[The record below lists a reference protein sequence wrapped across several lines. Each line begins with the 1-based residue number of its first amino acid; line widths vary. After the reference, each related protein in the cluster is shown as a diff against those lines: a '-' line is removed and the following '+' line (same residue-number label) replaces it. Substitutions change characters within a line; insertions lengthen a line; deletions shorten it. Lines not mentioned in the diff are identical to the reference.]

1 MPNKYLKEYVE
12 SCNNKELNYNE
23 ILSKVKGGNV
33 MNIFKIRFVK
43 LLATVGILLIVLVGI
58 PNVYAY
64 IKWNAEFTEFMEIPR
79 QTSVGTKVD
88 DELVEM
94 NYIEK
99 NGIKAR
105 VESLI
110 ASEDEVKIRLAF
122 EFDND
127 IELNSKTF
135 DYSYAV
141 YDENNNIYA
150 IYNSSMNAKID
161 RLPEL
166 IYRELNVDYNKNDIY
181 ANQYATSTS
190 MGNISATDRK
200 IVNEIRLKSL
210 KGFPKSKK
218 LYIRILNLG
227 YSMINMEEKRIEE
240 FNISKENWI
249 FEVDIPE
256 RFYNSNSYDLKLK
269 NEIEGVKLTKARIT
283 DTALTLT
290 LEDKTIA
297 EKLQNGHKMKSDEF
311 AKMQDELIYITDNT
325 GNKIQMLEITSSE
338 NEIKVRFSVAKQYLD
353 ENRLYL
359 NITKDGKT
367 YKSELIK
374 E

>member
-12 SCNNKELNYNE
+12 SKNNKELNYNE

-43 LLATVGILLIVLVGI
+43 LLATVGILLIVFVGI

-190 MGNISATDRK
+190 MGNISANNRK

-218 LYIRILNLG
+218 LYLRILNLG
-227 YSMINMEEKRIEE
+227 YSMINVEEKKIEE

-249 FEVDIPE
+249 FEIDIPE

-338 NEIKVRFSVAKQYLD
+338 NEIKVRFSVAKQFLD
-353 ENRLYL
+353 ENRLFI

>member
-43 LLATVGILLIVLVGI
+43 LLATVGILLIVFVGI

-79 QTSVGTKVD
+79 QTSVGSKVD

-166 IYRELNVDYNKNDIY
+166 IYRELNVEYNKNDIY

-190 MGNISATDRK
+190 VGNISANNRK
-200 IVNEIRLKSL
+200 IVNEIKLVSL

-227 YSMINMEEKRIEE
+227 YSMVNMEEKKIEE

-249 FEVDIPE
+249 FEVEIPE
-256 RFYNSNSYDLKLK
+256 RFYNSKTYDLKLK
-269 NEIEGVKLTKARIT
+269 NEIDGVKLTKAKIS
-283 DTALTLT
+283 DTSLTISI
-290 LEDKTIA
+290 EDKTIA

>member
-1 MPNKYLKEYVE
+1 
-12 SCNNKELNYNE
+12 
-23 ILSKVKGGNV
+23 
-33 MNIFKIRFVK
+33 
-43 LLATVGILLIVLVGI
+43 
-58 PNVYAY
+58 
-64 IKWNAEFTEFMEIPR
+64 
-79 QTSVGTKVD
+79 
-88 DELVEM
+88 
-94 NYIEK
+94 
-99 NGIKAR
+99 
-105 VESLI
+105 
-110 ASEDEVKIRLAF
+110 
-122 EFDND
+122 
-127 IELNSKTF
+127 
-135 DYSYAV
+135 
-141 YDENNNIYA
+141 
-150 IYNSSMNAKID
+150 
-161 RLPEL
+161 
-166 IYRELNVDYNKNDIY
+166 
-181 ANQYATSTS
+181 
-190 MGNISATDRK
+190 
-200 IVNEIRLKSL
+200 
-210 KGFPKSKK
+210 
-218 LYIRILNLG
+218 
-227 YSMINMEEKRIEE
+227 MINMEEKRIEE

>member
-12 SCNNKELNYNE
+12 SKNNKELNYNE

-43 LLATVGILLIVLVGI
+43 LLATVGILLIVFVGI

-79 QTSVGTKVD
+79 QTSVGTKID
-88 DELVEM
+88 EELVEM

-99 NGIKAR
+99 NGISAK

-122 EFDND
+122 EFDED
-127 IELNSKTF
+127 IDVNSRTF

-166 IYRELNVDYNKNDIY
+166 IYRELNVEYNKNDIY

-190 MGNISATDRK
+190 VGNISANNRK
-200 IVNEIRLKSL
+200 IVNEIKLVSL

-227 YSMINMEEKRIEE
+227 YSMVNMEEKKIEE

-249 FEVDIPE
+249 FEVEIPE
-256 RFYNSNSYDLKLK
+256 RFYNSKTYDLKLK
-269 NEIEGVKLTKARIT
+269 NEIDGVKLTKAKIS
-283 DTALTLT
+283 DTSLTISI
-290 LEDKTIA
+290 EDKTLA

-311 AKMQDELIYITDNT
+311 AKMQDELIYITDDT
-325 GNKIQMLEITSSE
+325 GKKIQMLEITSSD
-338 NEIKVRFSVAKQYLD
+338 NEVKVRFSVAKQFLD

-367 YKSELIK
+367 YKSELVK

>member
-12 SCNNKELNYNE
+12 SKNNKEKNYNE
-23 ILSKVKGGNV
+23 ILSKVEGGSV
-33 MNIFKIRFVK
+33 MNIFKIRFIK
-43 LLATVGILLIVLVGI
+43 LLATVGILLIVFVGI

-79 QTSVGTKVD
+79 QTSVGTKID
-88 DELVEM
+88 EELVEM

-99 NGIKAR
+99 NGISAK

-122 EFDND
+122 EFDED
-127 IELNSKTF
+127 IDVNSRTF

-166 IYRELNVDYNKNDIY
+166 IYRELNVEYNKNDIY

-190 MGNISATDRK
+190 VGNISANNRK
-200 IVNEIRLKSL
+200 IVNEIKLVSL

-227 YSMINMEEKRIEE
+227 YSMVNMEEKKIEE

-249 FEVDIPE
+249 FEVEIPE
-256 RFYNSNSYDLKLK
+256 RFYNSKTYDLKLK
-269 NEIEGVKLTKARIT
+269 NEIDGVKLTKAKIS
-283 DTALTLT
+283 DTSLTISI
-290 LEDKTIA
+290 EDKTLA

-311 AKMQDELIYITDNT
+311 AKMQDELIYITDDT
-325 GNKIQMLEITSSE
+325 GKKIQMLEITSSD
-338 NEIKVRFSVAKQYLD
+338 NEVKVRFSVAKQFLD

-367 YKSELIK
+367 YKSELVK

>member
-12 SCNNKELNYNE
+12 SKNNKELNYNE

-43 LLATVGILLIVLVGI
+43 LLATVGILLIVFVGI

-166 IYRELNVDYNKNDIY
+166 IYRELNVVYNKNDIY

-190 MGNISATDRK
+190 MGNISANNRK

-353 ENRLYL
+353 ENRLFI

>member
-12 SCNNKELNYNE
+12 SKNNKELNYNE
-23 ILSKVKGGNV
+23 ILSKVKGGSV

-43 LLATVGILLIVLVGI
+43 ILATVGILLIVFVGI

-190 MGNISATDRK
+190 MGNISANNRK

-218 LYIRILNLG
+218 LYLRILNLG
-227 YSMINMEEKRIEE
+227 YSMINVEEKKIEE

-311 AKMQDELIYITDNT
+311 AKMQEELIYIKDNT

-353 ENRLYL
+353 ENMLYL

>member
-12 SCNNKELNYNE
+12 SKNNKELNYNE
-23 ILSKVKGGNV
+23 ILSKVKGGSV

-43 LLATVGILLIVLVGI
+43 ILATVGILLIVLVGI

>member
-12 SCNNKELNYNE
+12 SKNNKELNYNE
-23 ILSKVKGGNV
+23 ILSKVKGGSV

-43 LLATVGILLIVLVGI
+43 ILATVGILLIVLVGI

-122 EFDND
+122 EFDNE

-166 IYRELNVDYNKNDIY
+166 IYRELNVEYNKNDIY

-190 MGNISATDRK
+190 VGNISANNRK
-200 IVNEIRLKSL
+200 IVNEIKLVSL

-227 YSMINMEEKRIEE
+227 YSMVNMEEKKIEE

-249 FEVDIPE
+249 FEVEIPE
-256 RFYNSNSYDLKLK
+256 RFYNSKTYDLKLK
-269 NEIEGVKLTKARIT
+269 NEIDGVKLTKAKIS
-283 DTALTLT
+283 DTSLTISI
-290 LEDKTIA
+290 EDKTIA

>member
-12 SCNNKELNYNE
+12 SKNNKELNYNE
-23 ILSKVKGGNV
+23 ILSKVKGGSV

-43 LLATVGILLIVLVGI
+43 LLATVGILLIVFVGI

-64 IKWNAEFTEFMEIPR
+64 IKWNTEFTEFMELPR

-99 NGIKAR
+99 DGIKAR

-122 EFDND
+122 EFDNE

-190 MGNISATDRK
+190 MGNISANNRK

-218 LYIRILNLG
+218 LYLRILNLG
-227 YSMINMEEKRIEE
+227 YSMINVEEKKIEE

-311 AKMQDELIYITDNT
+311 AKMQEELIYITDNT

-338 NEIKVRFSVAKQYLD
+338 NEIKVRFSVAKQFLD
-353 ENRLYL
+353 ENRLFL

>member
-12 SCNNKELNYNE
+12 SNNNKETNYNE
-23 ILSKVKGGNV
+23 ILSRVKGGSV
-33 MNIFKIRFVK
+33 MNVFKIRFVK
-43 LLATVGILLIVLVGI
+43 KLATVGILLIVFVGI

-64 IKWNAEFTEFMEIPR
+64 IKWNAQFTEFMEMPR
-79 QTSVGTKVD
+79 QTSVGTKID
-88 DELVEM
+88 EELVDM
-94 NYIEK
+94 DYIEK
-99 NGIKAR
+99 NGIKAK
-105 VESLI
+105 VDSLI
-110 ASEDEVKIRLAF
+110 TSEDEVKIRFAF

-141 YDENNNIYA
+141 YDENNNIYV

-161 RLPEL
+161 KLPEL
-166 IYRELNVDYNKNDIY
+166 IYRELNVEYNKNDIY

-190 MGNISATDRK
+190 MGNISASNRK
-200 IVNEIRLKSL
+200 IINEIRLESL

-227 YSMINMEEKRIEE
+227 YSMVNVEEKKIEE

-249 FEVDIPE
+249 FEVEIPE

-283 DTALTLT
+283 DTALTIV
-290 LEDKTIA
+290 LENKEIA
-297 EKLQNGHKMKSDEF
+297 EKLQNGYTMQTNEF
-311 AKMQDELIYITDNT
+311 AKMRDELIYITDNT
-325 GNKIQMLEITSSE
+325 GKSIQMLEQTSSN
-338 NEIKVRFSVAKQYLD
+338 NEVKERFSVTKQFLD
-353 ENRLYL
+353 ENKLFI

-367 YKSELIK
+367 YQSELIR
-374 E
+374 

>member
-12 SCNNKELNYNE
+12 SKNNKELNYNE
-23 ILSKVKGGNV
+23 ILSKVKGGSV

-43 LLATVGILLIVLVGI
+43 ILATVGILLIVFVGI
-58 PNVYAY
+58 PNIYAY
-64 IKWNAEFTEFMEIPR
+64 IKWNADFTEFMEIPR

-190 MGNISATDRK
+190 MGNISANNRK

-218 LYIRILNLG
+218 LYLRILNLG
-227 YSMINMEEKRIEE
+227 YSMINVEEKKIEE

-311 AKMQDELIYITDNT
+311 AKMQEELIYIKDNT

-353 ENRLYL
+353 ENMLYL

>member
-12 SCNNKELNYNE
+12 SNNNKETNYNE
-23 ILSKVKGGNV
+23 ILSKVKGGSV

-43 LLATVGILLIVLVGI
+43 ILTTVGILLIVLVGI

-64 IKWNAEFTEFMEIPR
+64 IKWNAEFTEFMEMPR

-88 DELVEM
+88 EELVDM
-94 NYIEK
+94 DYIEK
-99 NGIKAR
+99 NGIKAK
-105 VESLI
+105 VDSLI
-110 ASEDEVKIRLAF
+110 TSEDEVKIRFAF

-141 YDENNNIYA
+141 YDENHNIYA

-161 RLPEL
+161 KLPEL
-166 IYRELNVDYNKNDIY
+166 IYRELNVEYNKNDIY

-190 MGNISATDRK
+190 MGNLSASNRK
-200 IVNEIRLKSL
+200 IINEIRLKSL

-227 YSMINMEEKRIEE
+227 YSMVNVEEKKIEE

-249 FEVDIPE
+249 FEVEIPE

-269 NEIEGVKLTKARIT
+269 NEIEGVNLTKARIT
-283 DTALTLT
+283 DTALTIV
-290 LEDKTIA
+290 LENKEIA
-297 EKLQNGHKMKSDEF
+297 EKLQNGHTMQTNEF
-311 AKMQDELIYITDNT
+311 AKIRDELIYITDNT
-325 GNKIQMLEITSSE
+325 GKRMQMLEQTSSD
-338 NEIKVRFSVAKQYLD
+338 NEVKEIFAVTKQFLD
-353 ENRLYL
+353 DNKLFI

-367 YKSELIK
+367 YQSELIK

>member
-12 SCNNKELNYNE
+12 SKNNKELNYNE
-23 ILSKVKGGNV
+23 ILSKVKGGSV

-43 LLATVGILLIVLVGI
+43 LLATVGILLIVFVGI

-64 IKWNAEFTEFMEIPR
+64 IKWNTEFTEFMELPR

-99 NGIKAR
+99 DGIKAR

-122 EFDND
+122 EFDNE

-190 MGNISATDRK
+190 MGNISANNRK

-218 LYIRILNLG
+218 LYLRILNLG
-227 YSMINMEEKRIEE
+227 YSMINVEEKKIEE

-311 AKMQDELIYITDNT
+311 AKMQEELIYITDNT

-353 ENRLYL
+353 ENMLYL

>member
-12 SCNNKELNYNE
+12 SKNNKELNYNE

-33 MNIFKIRFVK
+33 MNIFKIRFAK
-43 LLATVGILLIVLVGI
+43 LLATVGILLIVFVGI

-122 EFDND
+122 EFDNE

>member
-12 SCNNKELNYNE
+12 SKNNKELNYNE
-23 ILSKVKGGNV
+23 ILSKVKGGSV

-43 LLATVGILLIVLVGI
+43 LLATVGILLIVFVGI

-99 NGIKAR
+99 DGIKAR

-166 IYRELNVDYNKNDIY
+166 IYRELNVVYNKNDIY

-190 MGNISATDRK
+190 MGNISANNRK

-218 LYIRILNLG
+218 LYLRILNLG
-227 YSMINMEEKRIEE
+227 YSMINMEEKKIEE

-290 LEDKTIA
+290 LEDKTVA

-338 NEIKVRFSVAKQYLD
+338 NEIKVSFSVAKQYLD
-353 ENRLYL
+353 ENMLYL

>member
-12 SCNNKELNYNE
+12 SKNNKELNYNE
-23 ILSKVKGGNV
+23 ILSKVKGGSV

-43 LLATVGILLIVLVGI
+43 ILATVGILLIVFVGI

-99 NGIKAR
+99 DGIKAR

-190 MGNISATDRK
+190 MGNISASDRK

-338 NEIKVRFSVAKQYLD
+338 NEIKVRFSVAKQFLD
-353 ENRLYL
+353 ENRLFI

>member
-12 SCNNKELNYNE
+12 SKNNKELNYNE

-33 MNIFKIRFVK
+33 MNIFKIRFLK
-43 LLATVGILLIVLVGI
+43 LLATVGILLIVFVGI

-122 EFDND
+122 EFDNE

-190 MGNISATDRK
+190 MGNISANNRK

-218 LYIRILNLG
+218 LYLRILNLG
-227 YSMINMEEKRIEE
+227 YSMINMEEKKIEE

-256 RFYNSNSYDLKLK
+256 RFYNSNSYDLKLT

-353 ENRLYL
+353 ENRLFI

>member
-12 SCNNKELNYNE
+12 SKNNKEKNYNE
-23 ILSKVKGGNV
+23 ILSKVKGGSV
-33 MNIFKIRFVK
+33 MNIFKIRFIK
-43 LLATVGILLIVLVGI
+43 LLATVGILLIVFVGI

-79 QTSVGTKVD
+79 QTSVGTKID
-88 DELVEM
+88 EELVEM

-99 NGIKAR
+99 NGISAK

-122 EFDND
+122 EFDED
-127 IELNSKTF
+127 IDVNSRTF

-166 IYRELNVDYNKNDIY
+166 IYRELNVEYNKNDIY

-190 MGNISATDRK
+190 VGNISANNRK
-200 IVNEIRLKSL
+200 IVNEIKLVSL

-227 YSMINMEEKRIEE
+227 YSMVNMEEKKIEE

-249 FEVDIPE
+249 FEVEIPE
-256 RFYNSNSYDLKLK
+256 RFYNSKTYDLKLK
-269 NEIEGVKLTKARIT
+269 NEIDGVKLTKAKIS
-283 DTALTLT
+283 DTSLTISI
-290 LEDKTIA
+290 EDKTLA

-311 AKMQDELIYITDNT
+311 AKMQDELIYITDDT
-325 GNKIQMLEITSSE
+325 GKKIQMLEITSSD
-338 NEIKVRFSVAKQYLD
+338 NEVKVRFSVAKQFLD

-367 YKSELIK
+367 YKSELVK

>member
-43 LLATVGILLIVLVGI
+43 ILATVGILLIVFVGI

-79 QTSVGTKVD
+79 QTSVGSKVD

-122 EFDND
+122 EFDED
-127 IELNSKTF
+127 IDVNSRTF

-166 IYRELNVDYNKNDIY
+166 IYRELNVEYNKNDIY

-190 MGNISATDRK
+190 VGNISANNRK
-200 IVNEIRLKSL
+200 IVNEIKLVSL

-227 YSMINMEEKRIEE
+227 YSMVNMEEKKIEE

-249 FEVDIPE
+249 FEVEIPE
-256 RFYNSNSYDLKLK
+256 RFYNSKTYDLKLK
-269 NEIEGVKLTKARIT
+269 NEIDGVKLTKAKIS
-283 DTALTLT
+283 DTSLTISI
-290 LEDKTIA
+290 EDKTLA

-311 AKMQDELIYITDNT
+311 AKMQDELIYITDDT
-325 GNKIQMLEITSSE
+325 GKKIQMLEITSSD
-338 NEIKVRFSVAKQYLD
+338 NEVKVRFSVAKQFLD

-367 YKSELIK
+367 YKSELVK

>member
-12 SCNNKELNYNE
+12 SKNNKEKNYNE
-23 ILSKVKGGNV
+23 ILSKVKGGSV
-33 MNIFKIRFVK
+33 MNIFKIRFIK
-43 LLATVGILLIVLVGI
+43 LLATVGILLIVFVGI

-79 QTSVGTKVD
+79 QTSVGTKID
-88 DELVEM
+88 EELVEM

-99 NGIKAR
+99 NGISAK

-122 EFDND
+122 EFDED
-127 IELNSKTF
+127 IDVNSRTF

-166 IYRELNVDYNKNDIY
+166 IYRELNVEYNKNDIY

-190 MGNISATDRK
+190 VGNISANNRK
-200 IVNEIRLKSL
+200 IVNEIKLVSL

-227 YSMINMEEKRIEE
+227 YSMVNMEEKKIEE

-249 FEVDIPE
+249 FEVEIPE
-256 RFYNSNSYDLKLK
+256 RFYNSKTYDLKLK
-269 NEIEGVKLTKARIT
+269 NEIDGVKLTKAKIS
-283 DTALTLT
+283 DTSLTISI
-290 LEDKTIA
+290 EDKTLA

-311 AKMQDELIYITDNT
+311 AKMQDELIYITDDT
-325 GNKIQMLEITSSE
+325 GKKIQMLEITSSD
-338 NEIKVRFSVAKQYLD
+338 NEVKVRFSVAKQFLD

-359 NITKDGKT
+359 NITKDGNT
-367 YKSELIK
+367 YKSELVK

>member
-12 SCNNKELNYNE
+12 SKNNKELNYNE
-23 ILSKVKGGNV
+23 ILSKVKGGSV

-43 LLATVGILLIVLVGI
+43 LLATVGILLIVFVGI

-64 IKWNAEFTEFMEIPR
+64 IKWNAEFTEFIELPR

-99 NGIKAR
+99 DGIKAR

-122 EFDND
+122 EFDNE

-190 MGNISATDRK
+190 MGNISANNRK

-218 LYIRILNLG
+218 LYLRILNLG
-227 YSMINMEEKRIEE
+227 YSMINVEEKKIEE

-311 AKMQDELIYITDNT
+311 AKMQEELIYITDNT

-338 NEIKVRFSVAKQYLD
+338 NEIKVRFSVAKQFLD
-353 ENRLYL
+353 ENRLFL

>member
-23 ILSKVKGGNV
+23 ILSKVKGGSV

-43 LLATVGILLIVLVGI
+43 ILATVGILLIVLVGI